1 MLDLT
6 VRELGILSRVA
17 RGQQNK
23 IIAADLGL
31 SEHTVKLHIHNIITK
46 LGVHN
51 RTEAA
56 VLYLER
62 ANGATARA
70 IAARLDGGSDAP
82 PLSA

>member
-82 PLSA
+82 PLPS